1 MYMNKNDLDKL
12 YYIKEL
18 EIIPIKTEQTSTQ

>member
-18 EIIPIKTEQTSTQ
+18 EIIPIKTEQTST